1 MRAQTSMLI
10 RQPRETVFDCV
21 TSKAFLQRWIAP
33 FHTEEYVAMREGQ
46 DHAIRHES
54 HRPEIRQVTEGAL
67 GVGTRFKQSNESWG
81 HPLEATIEVIEY
93 QRPTVFAVKL
103 TAEIWTTEIKWI
115 FQPVSEGT
123 MVMFRFRSKARGWWI
138 KLVMLVASLATK
150 NTRAGSPQYMQELKT
165 YIEDQCES

>member
-1 MRAQTSMLI
+1 MRVQTSMLI

-21 TSKAFLQRWIAP
+21 TSRAFLQQWIAP
-33 FHTEEYVAMREGQ
+33 FHTEEYVVMREGQ

-103 TAEIWTTEIKWI
+103 TAEIWTTETKWV

-123 MVMFRFRSKARGWWI
+123 MVTIMFRSKARAWWV
-138 KLVMLVASLATK
+138 KLVTLVAYLSTLKTP
-150 NTRAGSPQYMQELKT
+150 NRTPQYIQA
-165 YIEDQCES
+165 

>member
-1 MRAQTSMLI
+1 MRVQTSMLI

-21 TSKAFLQRWIAP
+21 TSKAFLQQWIAP
-33 FHTEEYVAMREGQ
+33 FHTEEYVVMREGQ

-93 QRPTVFAVKL
+93 QRPTVFAFKA
-103 TAEIWTTEIKWI
+103 TAGIAATKTKWI
-115 FQPVSEGT
+115 FKPASEGT
-123 MVMFRFRSKARGWWI
+123 MVPMKVRTRPHRWWSR
-138 KLVMLVASLATK
+138 LVTV
-150 NTRAGSPQYMQELKT
+150 
-165 YIEDQCES
+165 

>member
-33 FHTEEYVAMREGQ
+33 FHTEEYVVVGEGQ

-93 QRPTVFAVKL
+93 QRPTVFAVEQ
-103 TAEIWTTEIKWI
+103 TRGMWTTGMKWI
-115 FQPVSEGT
+115 FQAASDGT
-123 MVMFRFRSKARGWWI
+123 MVQITFRSKRRAWLIRMVI
-138 KLVMLVASLATK
+138 LLASFGT
-150 NTRAGSPQYMQELKT
+150 P
-165 YIEDQCES
+165 

>member
-1 MRAQTSMLI
+1 MRVQTSMLI

-33 FHTEEYVAMREGQ
+33 FHTEEYVVMREGQ

-93 QRPTVFAVKL
+93 QRPTVFAFEATRGVDV
-103 TAEIWTTEIKWI
+103 TRIKWI
-115 FQPVSEGT
+115 FKSTSDGT
-123 MVMFRFRSKARGWWI
+123 MVHMKVRTRRHTWLGRVVR
-138 KLVMLVASLATK
+138 VMAFLVAPHAQTV
-150 NTRAGSPQYMQELKT
+150 SP
-165 YIEDQCES
+165 EDAQGLRRLLEERC

>member
-1 MRAQTSMLI
+1 MRVQTSMLI

-21 TSKAFLQRWIAP
+21 TSRAFLQQWIAP
-33 FHTEEYVAMREGQ
+33 FHTEEYVVMREGQ

-93 QRPTVFAVKL
+93 QRPTVFAFEV
-103 TAEIWTTEIKWI
+103 TTEMEIYETKWV
-115 FQPVSEGT
+115 FQPASEGT
-123 MVMFRFRSKARGWWI
+123 MVQFKVRTKRRAW
-138 KLVMLVASLATK
+138 LVIVVTVLAF
-150 NTRAGSPQYMQELKT
+150 
-165 YIEDQCES
+165 

>member
-21 TSKAFLQRWIAP
+21 TSRAFLQRWIAP
-33 FHTEEYVAMREGQ
+33 FHTEEYVVVGEGQ

-93 QRPTVFAVKL
+93 RRPTVFAVKL
-103 TAEIWTTEIKWI
+103 TAEIFTTGTKRV

-123 MVMFRFRSKARGWWI
+123 MVTIMFSSKAPGSWTE
-138 KLVMLVASLATK
+138 VATVVASFATT
-150 NTRAGSPQYMQELKT
+150 NT
-165 YIEDQCES
+165 

>member
-33 FHTEEYVAMREGQ
+33 FHTEEYVVVGEGQ

-93 QRPTVFAVKL
+93 QRPTVFAFKPTRGVEA
-103 TAEIWTTEIKWI
+103 TRMKWI
-115 FQPVSEGT
+115 FKPPSDGT
-123 MVMFRFRSKARGWWI
+123 MVTLMVR
-138 KLVMLVASLATK
+138 
-150 NTRAGSPQYMQELKT
+150 
-165 YIEDQCES
+165 